1 MKTRSYVTA
10 ALAGLL
16 AGALSIGVAHAQKTV
31 KIGASAPKTGPLAVG
46 ASITH
51 WPNVKLWVE
60 TVNARG
66 GLKLRDGQRKIELIE
81 YDDRTTPGEAIKNVT
96 RLATQDKAD
105 FILAP
110 YGTGFNLATA
120 AIFAKFGYPMVTS
133 TSITDKQEELVKR
146 YPGIFFTLGSTSAFS
161 EGVADVLKKMRG
173 EGKIGKRVAMVNVA
187 DAFGIELA
195 NAARPVFKK
204 AGFEIVYD
212 KSYPLGTQDLS
223 PVIRGAKAAKPD
235 AFVAW
240 SYPPDTFGLTAQAK
254 VQGLDTKAFYTAVA
268 TAFPAGGWGQ
278 ALTDQLQNGMPL
290 YYLLYMGGIIFFAY
304 FYTAII
310 FNPDDVAENMRKY
323 GGFIPG
329 IRPGKRTAEHID
341 TILTRITLVGSIY
354 LALVAVLPDL
364 LIAGFRADAVPFIG
378 DQLDTLLPRFIT
390 DGMGVTFYFGGTSLL
405 IIVGVSMDTVQQ
417 IESQLIM
424 RHYDGF
430 MKKTRIK
437 GRRG

>member
-1 MKTRSYVTA
+1 MQTRNRLTGAVA
-10 ALAGLL
+10 ALIA
-16 AGALSIGVAHAQKTV
+16 ATLSVGVAQAQKTV

-66 GLKLRDGQRKIELIE
+66 GLKLKDGQRKIELVE

-161 EGVADVLKKMRG
+161 EGVADVLKKMRDD
-173 EGKIGKRVAMVNVA
+173 GKIGNRVAMVNVA

-195 NAARPVFKK
+195 NAARPVFKA

-223 PVIRGAKAAKPD
+223 PVIRGAKAATPD

-268 TAFPAGGWGQ
+268 TAFPAFVGKFGAAVEGILGG
-278 ALTDQLQNGMPL
+278 
-290 YYLLYMGGIIFFAY
+290 GGIYVDSPEMKAY
-304 FYTAII
+304 FAAHKKITGKSPDYWASPVVYATYQVLEQAIEGVGELDREKVTEYI
-310 FNPDDVAENMRKY
+310 KTNKFKTVVGEMDLSTGISNKFWTVGQWQ
-323 GGFIPG
+323 GGKFHGVNSLNIPG
-329 IRPGKRTAEHID
+329 AKPVKEKPAW
-341 TILTRITLVGSIY
+341 
-354 LALVAVLPDL
+354 
-364 LIAGFRADAVPFIG
+364 
-378 DQLDTLLPRFIT
+378 
-390 DGMGVTFYFGGTSLL
+390 
-405 IIVGVSMDTVQQ
+405 
-417 IESQLIM
+417 
-424 RHYDGF
+424 
-430 MKKTRIK
+430 K
-437 GRRG
+437 